1 MTDSIRSTR
10 KRKGLKMATLANA
23 LGISESA
30 VSQMEKSERDGTI
43 RIETLQRA
51 LGAMGEELMLTSS
64 ERSSMSKY
72 APARVAHELASTL
85 SAGNKSTAMR
95 LLTFATNAL
104 ADRKSELT
112 ESELA
117 TPPMPLPDPAWDS
130 FARALYRRAYGQGA
144 PGWTKPYKLA
154 QPQYLL
160 DEPVFRRRADRSPAL
175 ELRKLNILIDERSY
189 SRA

>member
-1 MTDSIRSTR
+1 MTDAIRSTR
-10 KRKGLKMATLANA
+10 KRKSITMAALASA

-51 LGAMGEELMLTSS
+51 LGAMEEELMLTSS
-64 ERSSMSKY
+64 GRSSMSKY
-72 APARVAHELASTL
+72 APARVAHELAAALST
-85 SAGNKSTAMR
+85 GDKPTALR

-104 ADRKSELT
+104 RERKGELS

-130 FARALYRRAYGQGA
+130 FARALYRRAYGSGA
-144 PGWTKPYKLA
+144 PGWTKPYKLDR
-154 QPQYLL
+154 PQYLL
-160 DEPVFRRRADRSPAL
+160 DEPIFRRRADRAPAPD
-175 ELRKLNILIDERSY
+175 LRKLNILIDERSY
-189 SRA
+189 ARA